1 LERGA
6 GSDVL
11 RRQKT
16 EANHSEHEY
25 EESLPVIVFHRLSG
39 RYYGEQTSGVKK
51 KGERSGLLMR
61 IAVTESV
68 SLCGRIKS

>member
-1 LERGA
+1 LERRA
-6 GSDVL
+6 GNDGL

-25 EESLPVIVFHRLSG
+25 EESLPLIVFHRLSG

-51 KGERSGLLMR
+51 KGEQSKLQTR
-61 IAVTESV
+61 IVARESV
-68 SLCGRIKS
+68 SLRERGES